1 VDSKDARAALAFPSL
16 RGGLIVSCQA
26 EGDDPFNNPEGI
38 ALFARA
44 ASMGGAVGIRARQP
58 ENISAV
64 KAVVDLPVIGITKGE
79 FEDGSVLI
87 TADFED
93 VESVVRAGADI
104 VAIDVTRRMRPNGLD
119 GPGFLREVRSRR
131 SLALMADVSTM
142 EEGLAAA
149 EAGADFVGPTLHG
162 YTPYTAESGESGPN
176 WRLVKEMCSGLPV
189 PVIMEGGIW
198 TPDQARRAL
207 DLGAFAVVVGTAIT
221 RPRVISAAFVDAMK
235 RTPRD
240 SA

>member
-1 VDSKDARAALAFPSL
+1 VDSKDNRSSIALPAL

-44 ASMGGAVGIRARQP
+44 AFLGGAVGIRARQP
-58 ENISAV
+58 ENIAAV
-64 KAVVDLPVIGITKGE
+64 KSVVDLPVIGITKAE

-87 TADFED
+87 TADFDD
-93 VESVVRAGADI
+93 VESIATAGADI
-104 VAIDVTRRMRPNGLD
+104 VALDVTRRTRPNGLD
-119 GPGFLREVRSRR
+119 GPSFLRDVRSRC
-131 SLALMADVSTM
+131 SLPLMADVSTL

-149 EAGADFVGPTLHG
+149 SAGADFVGPTLHG
-162 YTPYTAESGESGPN
+162 FTPYTAESGASGPN
-176 WRLVKEMCSGLPV
+176 WGLVEEMCSQLPV

-221 RPRVISAAFVDAMK
+221 RPRVIAAAFVDAMK
-235 RTPRD
+235 CAGQE

>member
-1 VDSKDARAALAFPSL
+1 VDSKDDRAAVAFPSL

-26 EGDDPFNNPEGI
+26 EGDDPFNSPEGI

-44 ASMGGAVGIRARQP
+44 ASMGGAAGIRARQP
-58 ENISAV
+58 ENIAAV
-64 KAVVDLPVIGITKGE
+64 KAVVDLPVIGITKGD

-87 TADFED
+87 TADFES
-93 VESVVRAGADI
+93 VESIVGAGADI
-104 VAIDVTRRMRPNGLD
+104 VALDVTRRTRPNGLD
-119 GPGFLREVRSRR
+119 GPTFLREVRSRC
-131 SLALMADVSTM
+131 SLPLMADVSTL

-162 YTPYTAESGESGPN
+162 YTPYTAKPGESGPN
-176 WRLVKEMCSGLPV
+176 WQVVEKMCSQIPV

-221 RPRVISAAFVDAMK
+221 RPRVVSAAFVDAMK
-235 RTPRD
+235 PDHRNP
-240 SA
+240 A